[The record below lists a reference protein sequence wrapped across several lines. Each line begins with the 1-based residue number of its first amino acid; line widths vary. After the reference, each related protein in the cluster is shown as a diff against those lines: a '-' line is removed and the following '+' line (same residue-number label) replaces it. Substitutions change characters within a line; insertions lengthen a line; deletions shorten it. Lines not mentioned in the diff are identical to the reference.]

1 MKIALVTAVAARG
14 TDPDEQPVIDA
25 LAGAGFEVDVQPW
38 DDQTVRWSDYDL
50 AIIRS
55 TYDYMDHLEK
65 FFAWLGAVSAMTTL
79 ANPFAAVKWSLDKH
93 YFQELTAAGVP
104 VVPSLFVEPG
114 QSSDTAL
121 GAFDRFVVKPCVGC
135 GSRGVS
141 SYDVIGHPEH
151 KDAARSHMRAL
162 LDEGLSVMVQPMI
175 SSVPTRG
182 ELPMVFFGGTFSHGA
197 SKRVSIPSGG
207 ELITGLFAPEDNRP
221 IQPTQ
226 REIEVATQAMN
237 AVPESVGK
245 LLYGRVDL
253 VWGDD
258 GEPLVLEVEL
268 AEPSLFFAQ
277 SPLSVANLVAAVR
290 AMLARH

>member
-14 TDPDEQPVIDA
+14 TDPDEQPVVDA
-25 LAGAGFEVDVQPW
+25 LSEAGFGVDVQSW

-79 ANPFAAVKWSLDKH
+79 VNPFAAVKWSLDKH
-93 YFQELTAAGVP
+93 YFNDLAAAGVP

-114 QSSDTAL
+114 DSLEHAL
-121 GAFDRFVVKPCVGC
+121 YAYDRFVVKPCVGC

-141 SYDVIGHPEH
+141 SYDANTYPEH
-151 KDAARSHMRAL
+151 RDAARTHMRSL
-162 LDEGLSVMVQPMI
+162 LDAGSSVMVQPMI
-175 SSVPTRG
+175 SSVPIRG
-182 ELPMVFFGGTFSHGA
+182 EMPMVFFGGEFSHGA
-197 SKRVSIPSGG
+197 SKRVSIPAGG
-207 ELITGLFAPEDNRP
+207 DLISGLFAPEDNRP
-221 IQPTQ
+221 TQPTTH
-226 REIEVATQAMN
+226 EIDVATQAMA
-237 AVPESVGK
+237 AVPIEVGA

-253 VWGDD
+253 VWADD

-268 AEPSLFFAQ
+268 AEPSLFFPQ
-277 SPLSVANLVAAVR
+277 SPHSVVNLVSAVKR
-290 AMLARH
+290 VIG